1 MSIYYHFFCSTFV
14 VLFIQ
19 KIQIICAKEKNYMQS
34 SFSWRVGAG
43 RDGFEEHMHQYRK
56 EERAAVFSR
65 TLLLLSELVI
75 IEAYICEFHT
85 NAEWVNRILAF
96 KGSSQ
101 KPFHMQNRREFILST

>member
-1 MSIYYHFFCSTFV
+1 
-14 VLFIQ
+14 
-19 KIQIICAKEKNYMQS
+19 MQS

-85 NAEWVNRILAF
+85 NAD
-96 KGSSQ
+96 
-101 KPFHMQNRREFILST
+101 

>member
-1 MSIYYHFFCSTFV
+1 MSNYYHFFCSTFV

-19 KIQIICAKEKNYMQS
+19 KIQIICAKENNYMQS

-43 RDGFEEHMHQYRK
+43 RDGSEEYMYQYGK

-75 IEAYICEFHT
+75 IETYICLFHT
-85 NAEWVNRILAF
+85 NADSE
-96 KGSSQ
+96 
-101 KPFHMQNRREFILST
+101 